1 MTEVW
6 VAPGPGSWM
15 RDDVHFT
22 GAMSGYLAAVFPSA
36 FAEGWRQGM
45 ARYGLPLEAI
55 EPAIVGGR
63 MFARPKPLGAPDP
76 KPGKTPSPPPK
87 AVVRMLFAVQP
98 ELRRRKKAAKERFA
112 THRWRADRADWRTQH
127 APVLRTR
134 CLELQ
139 SIDPATLDDGEFR
152 AHLARLEALF
162 HDGKVLHFGQN
173 PASAVPVGDLVAHVE
188 EWTGAPPARVAAALQ
203 GHNPSS
209 AQTLPFLDA
218 IAAAIRDVPGLAA
231 DFDAH
236 DGTAIDRLHLLRNAS
251 PEVTAA
257 LDAYRTEFGRR
268 VVTGFDVTDETL
280 DELPGLVVSSIGV
293 RLHDHA
299 SEDQRDQGD
308 VAAAAL
314 RAEVPPEHRAT
325 FDELLEEARAGYALH
340 DEDVGLTYT
349 WPLGLI
355 RRALQVAGARL
366 ADRGALGSPDDVFEA
381 TPTEIAALL
390 ASDGDAAPSAAELAA
405 RAEERRRLSLLVA
418 PDHLGPEASLPDPAM
433 FPGAVARITRAFLAS
448 VSDANFAREAIGGST
463 TDAHGVPAS
472 PGVYE
477 GTARVLHGTHE
488 FERLQSGDV
497 LVAPLTSP
505 AYNAVLPLLG
515 AVVTDKGGALCH
527 AAIVAREFGI
537 PAVVGT
543 IDGTSRIPD
552 GAKVRVDGTTGTV
565 TVLG

>member
-1 MTEVW
+1 PGVALGDVGSGRPQIAAPAHARAVGPHRRSPSRRRAERRRPRSRPRAAARAHDVGGAARLSRLPGRRSRRGGRPCHMGNPPARHAGDEQQEKEMTEVW

-87 AVVRMLFAVQP
+87 AVVRMLFAVHP
-98 ELRRRKKAAKERFA
+98 ELRRRKKAAKETFA
-112 THRWRADRADWRTQH
+112 THRWRADRAAWRTQH

-293 RLHDHA
+293 
-299 SEDQRDQGD
+299 
-308 VAAAAL
+308 
-314 RAEVPPEHRAT
+314 
-325 FDELLEEARAGYALH
+325 
-340 DEDVGLTYT
+340 
-349 WPLGLI
+349 
-355 RRALQVAGARL
+355 
-366 ADRGALGSPDDVFEA
+366 
-381 TPTEIAALL
+381 
-390 ASDGDAAPSAAELAA
+390 
-405 RAEERRRLSLLVA
+405 
-418 PDHLGPEASLPDPAM
+418 
-433 FPGAVARITRAFLAS
+433 
-448 VSDANFAREAIGGST
+448 
-463 TDAHGVPAS
+463 
-472 PGVYE
+472 
-477 GTARVLHGTHE
+477 
-488 FERLQSGDV
+488 
-497 LVAPLTSP
+497 
-505 AYNAVLPLLG
+505 
-515 AVVTDKGGALCH
+515 
-527 AAIVAREFGI
+527 
-537 PAVVGT
+537 
-543 IDGTSRIPD
+543 
-552 GAKVRVDGTTGTV
+552 
-565 TVLG
+565 